1 MNLQVRDFAIVEKI
15 DIEFEPGMTVLTGE
29 TGAGKSIL
37 VDALGLVLG
46 ERGSAQL
53 VRDGAKRAEFAAEF
67 DVSNLQGAIA
77 WLNEQALDLDGE
89 CLLRRV
95 INADGRSRAFI
106 NGNPVPLT
114 QLKILGEMLLDIHGQ
129 HFHQSL
135 GRRAVQRDLLDHF
148 GELLDQRAA
157 TATCYSEWTAVAD
170 RLSHL
175 LDADAN

>member
-1 MNLQVRDFAIVEKI
+1 MLMNLQVRDFAIVEKI
-15 DIEFEPGMTVLTGE
+15 DIEFDSGMTVLTGE

-53 VRDGAKRAEFAAEF
+53 VRGGAKRADFTAEF
-67 DVSNLQGAIA
+67 NISKLELVKA
-77 WLNEQALDLDGE
+77 WLSDNALDLDGE

-106 NGNPVPLT
+106 NGNAVPVS
-114 QLKILGEMLLDIHGQ
+114 QLKNIGKMLLDIHGQ

-135 GRRAVQRDLLDHF
+135 EPKMLLAPYYLNLPI
-148 GELLDQRAA
+148 LLI
-157 TATCYSEWTAVAD
+157 
-170 RLSHL
+170 
-175 LDADAN
+175 